1 MKFGLEFDKYIIIY
15 NTNMKNYLLL
25 LTFFA
30 ISCTSAQIN
39 QTLGDINNTIS
50 GGGVTENDVANGL
63 KEALIKGVQKS
74 GETAGVPDGFLKR
87 PEIKIP
93 FPEDVE
99 KVETRL
105 RQIGLGSEVDKFV
118 ESMNHGAEDA
128 AALAVPIFTQ
138 AVKEMTVQDAWGILK
153 GNDVAATDYLR
164 EKTSDQL
171 YVAFEPVVKSSL
183 EKVNATRYYADI
195 INTYNK
201 IPLVQKVDPDLN
213 AYVTQ
218 KAMDGLFYL
227 IAQEEKKIRED
238 PLERTSDLLRKVF
251 KMQD

>member
-1 MKFGLEFDKYIIIY
+1 
-15 NTNMKNYLLL
+15 MKNYLLL
-25 LTFFA
+25 FIFFTV
-30 ISCTSAQIN
+30 SCTSAQIN

-50 GGGVTENDVANGL
+50 GGGITESDVAMGL
-63 KEALIKGVQKS
+63 KEALIKGVQES
-74 GETAGVPDGFLKR
+74 GEMAGVPDGFLKR

-93 FPEDVE
+93 FPEDVQ
-99 KVETRL
+99 KVEIRL
-105 RQIGLGSEVDKFV
+105 RQIGLGGEVDRFV

-128 AALAVPIFTQ
+128 AALAVPIFER
-138 AVKEMTVQDAWGILK
+138 AVREMTVQDAWGILK
-153 GNDVAATDYLR
+153 GNDDAATIYLR

-171 YVAFEPVVKSSL
+171 YVAFKPVVESSL
-183 EKVNATRYYADI
+183 EKVNATRYYGDI

-213 AYVTQ
+213 SYVTR

-238 PLERTSDLLRKVF
+238 PLERTSDLLKKVF
-251 KMQD
+251 RMQD